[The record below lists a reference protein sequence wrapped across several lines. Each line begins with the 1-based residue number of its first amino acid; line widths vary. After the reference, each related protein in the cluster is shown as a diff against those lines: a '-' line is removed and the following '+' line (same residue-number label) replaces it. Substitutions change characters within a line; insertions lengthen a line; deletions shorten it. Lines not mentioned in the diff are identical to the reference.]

1 MKGLLHSK
9 IFKKNLAKWF
19 VMYLGVISLL
29 TTIITYSKYMSELQ
43 TMSDS
48 ARVAK
53 FNIKVIPNN
62 SCDLENNNCLGIEK
76 VRPTST
82 LSYDFTIDLTEL
94 EVSTDLI
101 LTLYINKDFEFIS
114 LEKLEGNQY
123 QEISDFKLTND
134 QRETLYNYGS
144 LTSQFISVTH
154 KPILKYRVKVKYKY
168 SSKEIFS
175 NNKNIVKI
183 GYSAI
188 QNKGVN

>member
-94 EVSTDLI
+94 
-101 LTLYINKDFEFIS
+101 IS